1 MDVSDSKKLKEWY
14 EIVPNPLDQTDEQ
27 QVANQTRKIMP
38 SALALDKIAL
48 IVRQA
53 RQTR

>member
-27 QVANQTRKIMP
+27 QAFKIKQGKKSVKSEQIYMRMC
-38 SALALDKIAL
+38 LHIE
-48 IVRQA
+48 
-53 RQTR
+53 